1 MTNFNLKIIGLLTML
16 LDHIW
21 LFFPNSPYLFHIL
34 GRISAP
40 IFIYC
45 CVMGYTK
52 TSSKKNY
59 MMRLYLF
66 SIFMCIFNIFLF
78 DNLNKFYFN
87 FPLTLFVI
95 TMCCLTIEVFK
106 NEKLEQKCWVGL
118 FWGIQVVFLVLI
130 VSESIVFT
138 NEVLAVL
145 VFAMLGAPIA
155 LEGGVFFVFLGVII
169 YLFKDSKVKLA
180 SAIFLMTALYMVVYN
195 TTLVYESASRIT
207 RYLPKSSRHLV
218 DERLNALSNL
228 FLGEIPAFLYGHFI
242 YENPQWL
249 MILAGPIF
257 ISDNGEKGKNSKWLF
272 YIFYPAHLFVLSIWS
287 RFF

>member
-130 VSESIVFT
+130 VSEGIIFT

-180 SAIFLMTALYMVVYN
+180 SAICLMTALYMVVYN

-272 YIFYPAHLFVLSIWS
+272 YIFYPAHLFVLSVWS